1 MESTVIGKKYKILDK
16 IGNGKFGIVYK
27 GMNVKTKQI
36 IAIKT
41 ENRNS
46 SIKLLKNETTILKY
60 LYDHGSRV
68 IPIVYWY
75 GTDFTNSYLIMTH
88 YDISLYHFCIS
99 TLSLSIDK
107 INKIM
112 LVCIDILETIHKQ
125 YIIHRDIKPQ
135 NFMISNDEVYL
146 IDFGLATFY
155 IDKNGEHQS
164 DLYCTNILGTPK
176 YISYNLHNGNSP
188 SRRDD
193 LISLGYIYLLISC
206 RELPWDNIPVT
217 EFNDFTE
224 NHILHYKNQTR
235 KKIKEWK
242 NLCIICEKIND
253 KIQNYLNYCYR
264 LNYESEPNYE
274 ELKKL
279 FSLTPFLI

>member
-1 MESTVIGKKYKILDK
+1 MESAIIGKKYKILDK

-27 GMNVKTKQI
+27 GINCKTNQM

-41 ENRNS
+41 ESRKS

-68 IPIVYWY
+68 TPIVYWY
-75 GTDFTNSYLIMTH
+75 GIDFTNSYLIMTY
-88 YDISLYHFCIS
+88 YDTSLYNFC
-99 TLSLSIDK
+99 TEVLSIEK

-112 LVCIDILETIHKQ
+112 AVCIDIIETIHKQ

-146 IDFGLATFY
+146 IDFGLAAFY

-164 DLYCTNILGTPK
+164 DLYCTSILGTPK
-176 YISYNLHNGNSP
+176 YISYNLHNGNAP

-193 LISLGYIYLLISC
+193 LISLGYIYLFLYC
-206 RELPWDNIPVT
+206 RELPWENLPIS
-217 EFNDFTE
+217 EFSDFTE
-224 NHILHYKNQTR
+224 NHILHCKNQTR
-235 KKIKEWK
+235 KKLKEIE
-242 NLCIICEKIND
+242 NLSSICEKINN
-253 KIQNYLNYCYR
+253 KIQSYLNYCYG
-264 LNYESEPNYE
+264 LNYDSEPNYE

-279 FSLTPFLI
+279 FSFT